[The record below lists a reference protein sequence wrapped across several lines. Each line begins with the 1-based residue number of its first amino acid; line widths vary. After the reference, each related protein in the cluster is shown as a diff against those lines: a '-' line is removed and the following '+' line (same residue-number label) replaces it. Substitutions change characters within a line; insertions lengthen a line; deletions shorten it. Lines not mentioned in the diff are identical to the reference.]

1 MATRL
6 TSFSKFLI
14 TLLIVG
20 GIGFALWY
28 FANNTEMGNKIK
40 QQANEKIDNGKS
52 QSGNSTTGNTSSGDD
67 DVLKVQIFT
76 WGGYVPGLYFN
87 EGDKW
92 SKNSR
97 FFTEYGIKVDF
108 ELIDDFDGSRNAW
121 IADEVHLLGNEVSA
135 MNTEMERLA
144 PHDPKIVLQ
153 CDWSR
158 GGDAVVVKRGIKSV
172 NDLRGKKI
180 AYAGFTPSVTF
191 LVSMLESA
199 GMTLNDI
206 EAVEVPLPTDA
217 ANAFKGGKVDA
228 AVVWS
233 PDDLIC
239 VREVPGSKVLQST
252 RDASHIIADIFMVK
266 GAYARTHKEQLA
278 KFYEGWMK
286 GAAEINAVGS
296 NKAKAVKILS
306 EVTGLPKADAEG
318 MIDNVRLTNHGDN
331 ENFFGLNVNY
341 KGMTAERL
349 YSKMGNIFAQI
360 GQAPKNRPSWRQL
373 SWPYGAQNASLN
385 GKSHLAEGSKN
396 FKPATKMDKFKPEI
410 STKPVTISFPTG
422 VSKLDENAKTI
433 IDLQFSE
440 IAKSYANTRIRVEGN
455 TDNVG
460 SKTMNKALSLKRA
473 QSVAKYLQEEYNMNP
488 NRFIIVGNGPDKPV
502 KGCETNAT
510 SACKSKNRRT
520 DFKLVAG

>member
-20 GIGFALWY
+20 GIGFSLWY

-52 QSGNSTTGNTSSGDD
+52 QSGNSTTGNTISGDD

-76 WGGYVPGLYFN
+76 WGGYAPGLYFN

-206 EAVEVPLPTDA
+206 EAVEVHLPTDA
-217 ANAFKGGKVDA
+217 AMHLKVEKSMPPWFG
-228 AVVWS
+228 V
-233 PDDLIC
+233 
-239 VREVPGSKVLQST
+239 Q
-252 RDASHIIADIFMVK
+252 
-266 GAYARTHKEQLA
+266 
-278 KFYEGWMK
+278 
-286 GAAEINAVGS
+286 
-296 NKAKAVKILS
+296 
-306 EVTGLPKADAEG
+306 
-318 MIDNVRLTNHGDN
+318 MI
-331 ENFFGLNVNY
+331 
-341 KGMTAERL
+341 
-349 YSKMGNIFAQI
+349 
-360 GQAPKNRPSWRQL
+360 
-373 SWPYGAQNASLN
+373 
-385 GKSHLAEGSKN
+385 
-396 FKPATKMDKFKPEI
+396 
-410 STKPVTISFPTG
+410 
-422 VSKLDENAKTI
+422 
-433 IDLQFSE
+433 
-440 IAKSYANTRIRVEGN
+440 
-455 TDNVG
+455 
-460 SKTMNKALSLKRA
+460 
-473 QSVAKYLQEEYNMNP
+473 
-488 NRFIIVGNGPDKPV
+488 
-502 KGCETNAT
+502 
-510 SACKSKNRRT
+510 
-520 DFKLVAG
+520 